1 LLETSPMIRA
11 LTFVL
16 LTFAAITVSA
26 QEAKSLFDGKSL
38 EGWKGNTEIWSVKD
52 GAITATVAAGQL
64 KYNTFLIWQGGDVAD
79 FEFTCKYKMVGNNS
93 GIQYRSKV
101 LDAEKFILSGYQAD
115 IDATLKYSGI
125 NYEEK
130 ARGILAERGQRVTI
144 GADGKKSVEAIG
156 DATELGSKIRK
167 EDWNDY
173 RIVAKGNRLQ
183 HYINDT
189 LMSEVIDEQSEK
201 AAKSGVLGLQA
212 HVGPAMTV
220 QFKELKLKALK

>member
-1 LLETSPMIRA
+1 MTRA
-11 LTFVL
+11 ILAFTFL
-16 LTFAAITVSA
+16 AASASAAFA

-38 EGWKGNTEIWSVKD
+38 DGWKGDPAVWSVKD
-52 GAITATVAAGQL
+52 GALTASLTDKQL

-79 FEFTCKYKMVGNNS
+79 FELTCKYKMVGNNS

-101 LDAEKFILSGYQAD
+101 LDEEKFILSGYQAD
-115 IDATLKYSGI
+115 IDASLRYSGI

-144 GADGKKSVEAIG
+144 AADGKKMVEQFG
-156 DATELGSKIRK
+156 DAAELGTKIKK

-183 HYINDT
+183 HYINGV
-189 LMSEVIDEQSEK
+189 LMTEVIDNETEK
-201 AAKSGVLGLQA
+201 AASKGVLGLQA
-212 HVGPAMTV
+212 HQGPAMTV
-220 QFKELKLKALK
+220 QFKDLMLKELK